1 MSNSFYVCL
10 LSNVSDYPDNQPNK
24 FRVHLPKPLYFSG
37 DWVCGVHSISYPYS
51 WSSTIG
57 TLDEQWIDIN
67 FTDNNKKGQTIRI
80 PVPKGSHNTPEE
92 ILQFLISTL
101 RHQSLALDNTALE
114 ESSEGFFDK
123 PTIIN
128 RRNKRQH
135 EELKDLTP
143 YNENEE
149 ENESLRSLSP
159 YQEDVEETSPP
170 QKDKINLTK
179 QPEKEKE
186 EENKNADDKE
196 KEEEQKKEEQKKK
209 EERKKEES
217 KVEEKK
223 KEDKVGKEQPKV
235 EKKKEAEKEKVIEKK
250 KDDEKSKVEEK
261 EKPKEEHKKEQE
273 NVLSVLGVGKK
284 KEEKP
289 AEKPKD
295 SSVLSTLGVGKKEEK
310 PEDVLSAIGLG
321 KKEEKKEVLRELSPY
336 KEEEPLPPPPKKERK
351 EQSNDTRVKDN
362 STQTP
367 SVLSALGLERKESW
381 TQTPSPLLETIGLK
395 PKEGKKDVFDI
406 LLGKGKTPYTA
417 TLLKQIIDSI
427 SINYLAD
434 FKRFKLSFTDSSIKY
449 VSFSPQLGYVLGFAN
464 SQHVQNNEIAKY
476 AYDLRG
482 GFSSFAIYAK
492 GLTENMIVGNSLSSL
507 LRIVSV
513 SGAIPGEY
521 HEKIYDS
528 PIYVRVLPRE
538 VNEIEVELRT
548 MDNGRLVPFAY
559 GTGASPY
566 QRGYGQRGAGV
577 GDVMRGLWRFFLPI
591 IRRVGSTVSAE
602 ALNTGQRVL
611 ERVNQGQPIKEA
623 FFSEGKRGVD
633 TVLEKG
639 GLPKQFGTGRKS
651 IKGKRIPSH
660 QTFIGKKKKRV
671 DAFGFY

>member
-67 FTDNNKKGQTIRI
+67 FTDNNKKGQTIRV

-101 RHQSLALDNTALE
+101 RHQSSALDNTALE

-123 PTIIN
+123 PSIIN

-170 QKDKINLTK
+170 QKNKINLTK
-179 QPEKEKE
+179 QSESEEEKEQSTKAQKNEDKKVKE
-186 EENKNADDKE
+186 QEQKKVEEKVEENKKE
-196 KEEEQKKEEQKKK
+196 QPREEIKKE
-209 EERKKEES
+209 EERKKEKS

-223 KEDKVGKEQPKV
+223 KEDKVGKEQTKV
-235 EKKKEAEKEKVIEKK
+235 
-250 KDDEKSKVEEK
+250 DEK
-261 EKPKEEHKKEQE
+261 EKPKEVNKKEQE

-284 KEEKP
+284 EEEITQ
-289 AEKPKD
+289 EKPKD
-295 SSVLSTLGVGKKEEK
+295 SSVLSVLGVGKNEEEK
-310 PEDVLSAIGLG
+310 PKDTPVLSAIGLG

-336 KEEEPLPPPPKKERK
+336 KEEEPLPSPPKKERK
-351 EQSNDTRVKDN
+351 EDNSTKDN

-434 FKRFKLSFTDSSIKY
+434 FKRFKLSFTHSSIKY
-449 VSFSPQLGYVLGFAN
+449 VSFLPQLGYVLGFAN

-559 GTGASPY
+559 GT
-566 QRGYGQRGAGV
+566 
-577 GDVMRGLWRFFLPI
+577 
-591 IRRVGSTVSAE
+591 VSI
-602 ALNTGQRVL
+602 VL
-611 ERVNQGQPIKEA
+611 I
-623 FFSEGKRGVD
+623 F
-633 TVLEKG
+633 
-639 GLPKQFGTGRKS
+639 
-651 IKGKRIPSH
+651 
-660 QTFIGKKKKRV
+660 KKV
-671 DAFGFY
+671 INF

>member
-101 RHQSLALDNTALE
+101 RHQSSALDNTALE

-159 YQEDVEETSPP
+159 YQEDVEETPP

-179 QPEKEKE
+179 QSE
-186 EENKNADDKE
+186 KE
-196 KEEEQKKEEQKKK
+196 KEEEQKNEDEKEKEEEKKK
-209 EERKKEES
+209 VLE

-223 KEDKVGKEQPKV
+223 KEEKI
-235 EKKKEAEKEKVIEKK
+235 EKKKEDNKGEQK
-250 KDDEKSKVEEK
+250 KVEEK
-261 EKPKEEHKKEQE
+261 EKSKEENKKEIPKE

-284 KEEKP
+284 EEEKP

-295 SSVLSTLGVGKKEEK
+295 TPVLSALGVGKKEEK
-310 PEDVLSAIGLG
+310 PKDVLSAIGLA

-351 EQSNDTRVKDN
+351 EDNSTKDN

-434 FKRFKLSFTDSSIKY
+434 FKRFKLSFTHSSIKY

-559 GTGASPY
+559 GT
-566 QRGYGQRGAGV
+566 
-577 GDVMRGLWRFFLPI
+577 
-591 IRRVGSTVSAE
+591 VSI
-602 ALNTGQRVL
+602 VL
-611 ERVNQGQPIKEA
+611 I
-623 FFSEGKRGVD
+623 F
-633 TVLEKG
+633 
-639 GLPKQFGTGRKS
+639 
-651 IKGKRIPSH
+651 
-660 QTFIGKKKKRV
+660 KKV
-671 DAFGFY
+671 INF

>member
-1 MSNSFYVCL
+1 M
-10 LSNVSDYPDNQPNK
+10 LSNVPDYPDNQPNK
-24 FRVHLPKPLYFSG
+24 FRVHLPKSLYFSG

-67 FTDNNKKGQTIRI
+67 FTDNNKKGQTIRV

-101 RHQSLALDNTALE
+101 RHQSSALDNTALE

-135 EELKDLTP
+135 EELEDLTP

-159 YQEDVEETSPP
+159 YQEDAEETSPP
-170 QKDKINLTK
+170 QKKDKINLTK
-179 QPEKEKE
+179 KPESEEEKEQSTKAQ
-186 EENKNADDKE
+186 KNEDDKI
-196 KEEEQKKEEQKKK
+196 KEEEQKKVMVNVEEEKKDVDKEKVGEKKK
-209 EERKKEES
+209 EDNKEKVVEKKKEKEEPKKGEERKKEEEDS
-217 KVEEKK
+217 KVKEKKKDKKDEEQPVEEKK
-223 KEDKVGKEQPKV
+223 KELPK
-235 EKKKEAEKEKVIEKK
+235 
-250 KDDEKSKVEEK
+250 
-261 EKPKEEHKKEQE
+261 E

-284 KEEKP
+284 EEEKP
-289 AEKPKD
+289 KGTT
-295 SSVLSTLGVGKKEEK
+295 VLSTLGVGKKEEK
-310 PEDVLSAIGLG
+310 PKDTPALSAIGQG

-351 EQSNDTRVKDN
+351 EDNSTKDN
-362 STQTP
+362 STQTT

-395 PKEGKKDVFDI
+395 PKEGKKDVLDI
-406 LLGKGKTPYTA
+406 LLGKGKTPYTS

-434 FKRFKLSFTDSSIKY
+434 FKRFKLSFSHSSIKY

-482 GFSSFAIYAK
+482 GFSSFAIYTK

-559 GTGASPY
+559 GT
-566 QRGYGQRGAGV
+566 
-577 GDVMRGLWRFFLPI
+577 
-591 IRRVGSTVSAE
+591 VSI
-602 ALNTGQRVL
+602 VL
-611 ERVNQGQPIKEA
+611 I
-623 FFSEGKRGVD
+623 F
-633 TVLEKG
+633 
-639 GLPKQFGTGRKS
+639 
-651 IKGKRIPSH
+651 
-660 QTFIGKKKKRV
+660 KKV
-671 DAFGFY
+671 INF

>member
-10 LSNVSDYPDNQPNK
+10 LSNVPDYTDNQPNK

-67 FTDNNKKGQTIRI
+67 FTDNNKKGQTIRV

-101 RHQSLALDNTALE
+101 RYQSSALDNTTLE

-135 EELKDLTP
+135 EELQDLTP

-179 QPEKEKE
+179 QPEKEKV
-186 EENKNADDKE
+186 
-196 KEEEQKKEEQKKK
+196 EEQKKVNEKKK
-209 EERKKEES
+209 EEDQKKEEEKKKEQPREEPKKEVDQKKLEE

-223 KEDKVGKEQPKV
+223 RMIRWEKSSQSWKRKRRILRKKCQKRKRRMSSQERSLKRARNGKR
-235 EKKKEAEKEKVIEKK
+235 KKKSQKWRKRKRIRSSQWRNRKRSYQRKSFECSRSRKEGRRETERLVC
-250 KDDEKSKVEEK
+250 SKCNRIGESEE
-261 EKPKEEHKKEQE
+261 ENEER
-273 NVLSVLGVGKK
+273 
-284 KEEKP
+284 
-289 AEKPKD
+289 
-295 SSVLSTLGVGKKEEK
+295 T
-310 PEDVLSAIGLG
+310 
-321 KKEEKKEVLRELSPY
+321 KEVLRELSPY

-351 EQSNDTRVKDN
+351 EDNSTKDN

-406 LLGKGKTPYTA
+406 LLGKGKTPYTS

-434 FKRFKLSFTDSSIKY
+434 FKRFKLSFTHSSIKY

-559 GTGASPY
+559 GT
-566 QRGYGQRGAGV
+566 
-577 GDVMRGLWRFFLPI
+577 
-591 IRRVGSTVSAE
+591 VSI
-602 ALNTGQRVL
+602 VL
-611 ERVNQGQPIKEA
+611 I
-623 FFSEGKRGVD
+623 F
-633 TVLEKG
+633 
-639 GLPKQFGTGRKS
+639 
-651 IKGKRIPSH
+651 
-660 QTFIGKKKKRV
+660 KKV
-671 DAFGFY
+671 INF